1 MQSRSPDTRIE
12 SPFYIIGR
20 ESQGKQR
27 PEEGLVM
34 AKRKLPKPP
43 PGYRYIFRAYRTDP
57 KTGKVLHA
65 STFGLKAWPILVPA

>member
-1 MQSRSPDTRIE
+1 
-12 SPFYIIGR
+12 
-20 ESQGKQR
+20 
-27 PEEGLVM
+27 M

-43 PGYRYIFRAYRTDP
+43 PGYRYIFRPYRTDP